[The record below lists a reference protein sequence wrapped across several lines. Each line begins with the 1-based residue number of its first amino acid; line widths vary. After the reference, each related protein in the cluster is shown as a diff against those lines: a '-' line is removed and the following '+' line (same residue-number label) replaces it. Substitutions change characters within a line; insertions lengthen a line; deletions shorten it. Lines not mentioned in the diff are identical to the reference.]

1 MSAVFGRADTG
12 AAHDSIARHE
22 ATTLAG
28 PHLMEKVDELAAI
41 SPQLHRSLLDGFGG
55 PLAERAIGYRDW
67 ALLTLAVLTALGDTD
82 DQLGV
87 YFDAAVRHGATDAE
101 IADVISLAL
110 AYAGAPRAVNAA
122 RALGGRLA
130 DLRTPDLRSA
140 KEIRVRLRDHD
151 TMVWDSGGDGVPMV
165 LIHALSLDHRF
176 WRAVWPHLTGRGRVV
191 AYDIRGHGHARGAPG
206 TTGLDQL
213 ATDTIDLLDA
223 LHIPAADIYGA
234 SYGGAIAQHVA
245 LEYPTRVRSLALI
258 ATASRS
264 PRALLEARAT
274 AAEQQG
280 MQAQVPVSLLRWF
293 LPETIAEDGWAVRY
307 ARECVRR
314 DRVADWAAAWRA
326 MARLDIVDR
335 LPEITAPTLVVAG
348 QQDLSATPQDMRR
361 TARGIPGS
369 EYVLLDPGTHMMP
382 LEQPDALAAVLRRFR
397 TSNSVG
403 AR

>member
-1 MSAVFGRADTG
+1 MTTDNQLEGITG
-12 AAHDSIARHE
+12 HDSIARHE
-22 ATTLAG
+22 ATVLAG
-28 PHLMEKVDELAAI
+28 PRLMEKVDELAAI
-41 SPQLHRSLLDGFGG
+41 SPQLHRSLLDGFAG
-55 PLAERAIGYRDW
+55 PLGERVIGYRDW
-67 ALLTLAVLTALGDTD
+67 ALLTLAVLTALGDAD

-101 IADVISLAL
+101 ITDVINLAL

-130 DLRTPDLRSA
+130 DLRTPDMRSTR
-140 KEIRVRLRDHD
+140 EIPVRLRDHD
-151 TMVWDSGGDGVPMV
+151 TMVWDSGGEGVPMV

-176 WRAVWPHLTGRGRVV
+176 WRAVWPHLTGRGRVI
-191 AYDIRGHGHARGAPG
+191 AYDIRGHGHARGAPE
-206 TTGLDQL
+206 TTGLDKL
-213 ATDTIDLLDA
+213 ATDTVDLLDA
-223 LHIPAADIYGA
+223 LNVPVADIYGA

-245 LEYPTRVRSLALI
+245 LDHPARVRSLALI

-264 PRALLEARAT
+264 PRELLDARAT
-274 AAEQQG
+274 SAEELG
-280 MQAQVPVSLLRWF
+280 MRAQVPVSLLRWF

-326 MARLDIVDR
+326 MARLDVVDR
-335 LPEITAPTLVVAG
+335 LPEIAAPTLVVAG
-348 QQDLSATPQDMRR
+348 QQDLSATPEDMRR

-382 LEQPDALAAVLRRFR
+382 LEQPDALAAELCRFR
-397 TSNSVG
+397 DSQT
-403 AR
+403 

>member
-1 MSAVFGRADTG
+1 MTTDNQLTER
-12 AAHDSIARHE
+12 DSIARHE
-22 ATTLAG
+22 ATVLAG
-28 PHLMEKVDELAAI
+28 PRLMEKVDELAAI
-41 SPQLHRSLLDGFGG
+41 SPQLHRSLLDGFAG
-55 PLAERAIGYRDW
+55 PLGERVIGYREW
-67 ALLTLAVLTALGDTD
+67 ALLTLAVLTALGDVD

-101 IADVISLAL
+101 ITDVINLAL

-130 DLRTPDLRSA
+130 DLRTPDMRSTR
-140 KEIRVRLRDHD
+140 EIPVRLRDHD
-151 TMVWDSGGDGVPMV
+151 TMVWDSGGEGVPMV

-176 WRAVWPHLTGRGRVV
+176 WRAAWPHLTGRGRVI
-191 AYDIRGHGHARGAPG
+191 AYDIRGHGHARSAPE

-213 ATDTIDLLDA
+213 ATDTVDLLDA
-223 LHIPAADIYGA
+223 LHVPVADIYGA

-245 LEYPTRVRSLALI
+245 LAHPARVRSLALI

-264 PRALLEARAT
+264 PRELLEARA
-274 AAEQQG
+274 ASAEEVG

-326 MARLDIVDR
+326 MARLDVVDR
-335 LPEITAPTLVVAG
+335 LPEIAAPTLVVAG
-348 QQDLSATPQDMRR
+348 QQDLSATPEDMRR

-382 LEQPDALAAVLRRFR
+382 LEQPEALAAELCRFR
-397 TSNSVG
+397 DSQT
-403 AR
+403 